1 MIDLQ
6 WIRANTELAKSR
18 HSKRPN
24 TSSEEIDHLIALDAS
39 RRSAQG
45 KLDEAKTEANAAA
58 QEIGKLFKT
67 GQKDKAELLREKT
80 KELKTTIASLEQ
92 TMREANDA
100 LNAHWIQL
108 PNLAFDEVP
117 EGKNEEDNQEFRR
130 SDRPCKEA
138 SAPHWEIAER
148 LNLLRMDLGV
158 KLSGSGFPVYVGGMA
173 KLQRGLVSYFL
184 DEANKAGYAEYQ
196 VPHLVNEDSARATGQ
211 LPDKEAQ
218 MYEATLDG
226 LYLIP
231 TAEVPLTNLY
241 RDALIH
247 ENDLPIKLTGYTP
260 CFRREA
266 GSYGKEVRGLNRLHQ
281 FDKVEIV
288 QIVPPTGS
296 EAAHQDMVNH
306 VEALLDALEMPFR
319 ILNLCAGDLGF
330 AAGIT
335 YDFEIWSPGQ
345 SRWLEVSSVSNFG
358 TFQTNRLRLRY
369 RDQDNNKIKPHTLNG
384 SALAIP
390 RIVSGLLEQGWDGEV
405 VHLPK
410 VLHPYVGMDR
420 LTKQDVRL

>member
-6 WIRANTELAKSR
+6 WIRANVELAKSR
-18 HSKRPN
+18 HSKRPG
-24 TSSEEIDHLIALDAS
+24 TTPEEIDHLITLDAA

-58 QEIGKLFKT
+58 QEVGKLFKS
-67 GQKDKAELLREKT
+67 GQAEKAEILREQT
-80 KELKTTIASLEQ
+80 KELKGKIASLEQ
-92 TMREANDA
+92 GMREASDA

-117 EGKNEEDNQEFRR
+117 EGKSDEDNKEISR

-184 DEANKAGYAEYQ
+184 DEATKAGYAEFQ

-241 RDALIH
+241 RDALIN
-247 ENDLPIKLTGYTP
+247 EQDLPIRLTGYTP

-288 QIVPPTGS
+288 QIVSPSDS
-296 EAAHQDMVNH
+296 EAAHNAMVKH
-306 VEALLDALEMPFR
+306 VETLLDSLEMSYR

-369 RDQDNNKIKPHTLNG
+369 RDQENNKIKPHTLNG
-384 SALAIP
+384 SALAVP

-405 VHLPK
+405 VRLPK
-410 VLHPYVGMDR
+410 VLHDYVGTDT
-420 LTKQDVRL
+420 LINQDVKL

>member
-6 WIRANTELAKSR
+6 WIRANVELAKSR
-18 HSKRPN
+18 HSKRPG
-24 TSSEEIDHLIALDAS
+24 TTPEEIDHLITLDAA

-58 QEIGKLFKT
+58 QEVGKLFKS
-67 GQKDKAELLREKT
+67 GQAEKAEILREQT
-80 KELKTTIASLEQ
+80 KELKGKIASLEQ
-92 TMREANDA
+92 GMREASDA

-117 EGKNEEDNQEFRR
+117 EGKSDEDNKEISR

-184 DEANKAGYAEYQ
+184 DEATKAGYAEFQ

-247 ENDLPIKLTGYTP
+247 EQDLPIRLTGYTP

-288 QIVPPTGS
+288 QIVSPSDS
-296 EAAHQDMVNH
+296 EAAHNAMVKH
-306 VEALLDALEMPFR
+306 VETLLDSLEMSYR

-369 RDQDNNKIKPHTLNG
+369 RDQENNKIKPHTLNG
-384 SALAIP
+384 SALAVP
-390 RIVSGLLEQGWDGEV
+390 RIVSGLLEQGWDGEIV
-405 VHLPK
+405 RLPK
-410 VLHPYVGMDR
+410 VLHDYVGTDT
-420 LTKQDVRL
+420 LINQDVKL

>member
-6 WIRANTELAKSR
+6 WIRANVELAKSR
-18 HSKRPN
+18 HSKRPG
-24 TSSEEIDHLIALDAS
+24 TTPEEIDHLITLDAA

-58 QEIGKLFKT
+58 QEVGKLFKS
-67 GQKDKAELLREKT
+67 GQAEKAEILREQT
-80 KELKTTIASLEQ
+80 KELKGKIASLEQ
-92 TMREANDA
+92 GMREASDA

-117 EGKNEEDNQEFRR
+117 EGKSDEDNKEISR

-184 DEANKAGYAEYQ
+184 DEATKAGYAEFQ

-247 ENDLPIKLTGYTP
+247 EQDLPIRLTGYTP

-288 QIVPPTGS
+288 QIVSPSDS
-296 EAAHQDMVNH
+296 EAAHNAMVKH
-306 VEALLDALEMPFR
+306 VETLLDSLEMSYR

-369 RDQDNNKIKPHTLNG
+369 RDQENNKIKPHTLNG
-384 SALAIP
+384 SALAVP

-405 VHLPK
+405 VRLPK
-410 VLHPYVGMDR
+410 VLHDYVGTDT
-420 LTKQDVRL
+420 LINQDVKL

>member
-18 HSKRPN
+18 HNKRPN
-24 TSSEEIDHLIALDAS
+24 TSPEEIDQLIELDAS

-58 QEIGKLFKT
+58 QEVGKLFKS
-67 GQKDKAELLREKT
+67 GQVEQAELLREKT
-80 KELKTTIASLEQ
+80 KELKATISSLEQ
-92 TMREANDA
+92 TMREANEA

-117 EGKNEEDNQEFRR
+117 EGKSEEDNEEIRR

-138 SAPHWEIAER
+138 STPHWDIAER

-158 KLSGSGFPVYVGGMA
+158 KLTGSGFPVYVGEMA
-173 KLQRGLVSYFL
+173 RLQRSLVSYFL
-184 DEANKAGYAEYQ
+184 AEATKAGYAEFQ

-241 RDALIH
+241 RDALLS
-247 ENDLPIKLTGYTP
+247 EQDLPLRLTGYTP

-288 QIVPPTGS
+288 QIVPPSDS
-296 EAAHQDMVNH
+296 EAAHQAMVKH
-306 VEALLDALEMPFR
+306 VETLLDSLEMPYR
-319 ILNLCAGDLGF
+319 VLNLCAGDLGF

-358 TFQTNRLRLRY
+358 TFQTNRLRMRY
-369 RDQDNNKIKPHTLNG
+369 RDHENNKIKPHTLNG

-410 VLHPYVGMDR
+410 VLQVYMGTDR
-420 LTKQDVRL
+420 LTKQDVTL

>member
-6 WIRANTELAKSR
+6 WIRANVELAKSR
-18 HSKRPN
+18 HSKRPD
-24 TSSEEIDHLIALDAS
+24 TTPEEIDHLITLDAA

-58 QEIGKLFKT
+58 QEVGKLFKS
-67 GQKDKAELLREKT
+67 GQAEKAEILREQT
-80 KELKTTIASLEQ
+80 KELKGKIASLEQ
-92 TMREANDA
+92 GMREASDA

-117 EGKNEEDNQEFRR
+117 EGKSDEDNKEISR

-184 DEANKAGYAEYQ
+184 DEATKAGYAEFQ

-247 ENDLPIKLTGYTP
+247 EQDLPIRLTGYTP

-288 QIVPPTGS
+288 QIVSPSDS
-296 EAAHQDMVNH
+296 EAAHNAMVKH
-306 VEALLDALEMPFR
+306 VETLLDSLEMSYR

-369 RDQDNNKIKPHTLNG
+369 RDQENNKIKPHTLNG
-384 SALAIP
+384 SALAVP
-390 RIVSGLLEQGWDGEV
+390 RIVSGLLEQGWDGEIV
-405 VHLPK
+405 RLPK
-410 VLHPYVGMDR
+410 VLHDYVGTDT
-420 LTKQDVRL
+420 LINQDVKL